1 MNEQKLLELIIS
13 ELSLTKQEKGPDN
26 RVPSSDA
33 ELTRFY
39 VAFSGGVDST
49 SLLSLMCEL
58 RKQFDFELTALH
70 ANHQL
75 NPHSTDWEFHCQQ
88 VCGSLDVP
96 LISCSLNLASSSEE
110 SARSARYNWFSDTI
124 KKGAIL
130 LTGHHRQDRVETLLF
145 NLFRGAGS
153 QGLSSMRSKRPFNG
167 SVLMRPL
174 VYAAREDLISYVNQQ
189 GLAWV
194 EDPSNKNN
202 GYSRNHIR
210 NVIVPVLQKFRPD
223 AVQNIA
229 RAAWNLEQENSL
241 LREVAIS
248 DLVEV
253 REHPIHPIDRSY
265 GLCFDDFK
273 SLSLNRQSNL
283 VRFWLQSL
291 HLHIPSQRL
300 LMQLLEAFLN
310 PPSSTTVLQESGIQ
324 FRFYK
329 GFMYVMPAMDKLEK
343 SLSIHWKDVHKPIDL
358 YEMKM
363 MVGSTRKLRDLYD
376 SSDQSDVRLTSRNG
390 LSNPKALQG
399 HSLNL
404 KKWLQDIGVP
414 PWRRSA
420 MPILTMVFSGNDVVL
435 GPVDQQID
443 TDWVSLESTINNS
456 G

>member
-1 MNEQKLLELIIS
+1 MNEQKLLELIIN
-13 ELSLTKQEKGPDN
+13 ELSLTKEEGSNNIVESPDSKL
-26 RVPSSDA
+26 RH
-33 ELTRFY
+33 FY
-39 VAFSGGVDST
+39 VAYSGGVDST
-49 SLLSLMCEL
+49 ALLSLMCQL

-75 NPHSTDWEFHCQQ
+75 NSNSTDWEFHCQQ
-88 VCGSLDVP
+88 VCDSLDVP
-96 LISCSLNLASSSEE
+96 LISCSLNLVSSSEQ

-124 KKGAIL
+124 KKGSIL

-145 NLFRGAGS
+145 NLFRGSGS
-153 QGLSSMRSKRPFNG
+153 QGLSSMRAERPFNG
-167 SVLMRPL
+167 SALMRPL
-174 VYAAREDLISYVNQQ
+174 IHTAREDLISYVNQQ
-189 GLAWV
+189 KLAWV

-210 NVIVPVLQKFRPD
+210 NVIVPTLQDFRPD

-229 RAAWNLEQENSL
+229 RAAWNLEQENNL

-253 REHPIHPIDRSY
+253 REEPRHPIDKSY
-265 GLCFDDFK
+265 GLCFEDFK

-300 LMQLLEAFLN
+300 LMQLLEAFIT
-310 PPSSTTVLQESGIQ
+310 PQSSTTVLQESGVQ

-329 GFMYVMPAMDKLEK
+329 GFMYVMPAIEETDLDM
-343 SLSIHWKDVHKPIDL
+343 SIHWSNVYEPIDL
-358 YEMKM
+358 FEKEVR
-363 MVGSTRKLRDLYD
+363 VGSTRKLRDLYD
-376 SSDQSDVRLTSRNG
+376 SSDQNDVRVTSRKG
-390 LSNPKALQG
+390 LNNPKALQG

-414 PWRRSA
+414 PWRRSSL
-420 MPILTMVFSGNDVVL
+420 PILTMVSSGNEVVL

-443 TDWVSLESTINNS
+443 TDWVSLEHPVRQA

>member
-1 MNEQKLLELIIS
+1 MNEQKLLELIIG
-13 ELSLTKQEKGPDN
+13 ELSLGKQERERSEAQSFESTLK
-26 RVPSSDA
+26 RI
-33 ELTRFY
+33 Y

-49 SLLSLMCEL
+49 ALLSLMCQL
-58 RKQFDFELTALH
+58 RERFDFELTALH

-75 NPHSTDWEFHCQQ
+75 NSHSTDWEYHCQQ
-88 VCGSLDVP
+88 ICDSLDVP
-96 LISCSLNLASSSEE
+96 LISCSLSLTSSSEE

-124 KKGAIL
+124 EKGSTL

-153 QGLSSMRSKRPFNG
+153 QGLSSMRAKRPFNG
-167 SVLMRPL
+167 SVLVRPL

-202 GYSRNHIR
+202 GYSRNYIR
-210 NVIVPVLQKFRPD
+210 NVIVPTLQDFRPD

-253 REHPIHPIDRSY
+253 KEHPKHPIDMSY

-291 HLHIPSQRL
+291 HLHIPSQRF
-300 LMQLLEAFLN
+300 LMQLLEAFIN

-329 GFMYVMPAMDKLEK
+329 GFMYVMPVIEQDERGM
-343 SLSIHWKDVHKPIDL
+343 SIHWQDVYKPIDL
-358 YEMKM
+358 FGK
-363 MVGSTRKLRDLYD
+363 KLRVD
-376 SSDQSDVRLTSRNG
+376 STKKLREFYQSNSQNDVRVTSRNG

-414 PWRRSA
+414 PWRRSSL
-420 MPILTMVFSGNDVVL
+420 PILTMVSSGSEVVL
-435 GPVDQQID
+435 GPVDQQIE
-443 TDWVSLESTINNS
+443 TDWVSLECPIRQA